1 MSMISAQCDQL
12 RERAKELC
20 SLAPDPAV
28 PYLVPSTKETMAL
41 AMRSAA
47 SEMEDAANTIWELRC
62 KLVDIVADLQEAL
75 AENAKLR
82 ELVAQRTAKRV
93 TVSNSDTD
101 HATGH
106 CECGACGGAI
116 DPFDTYCRHCGASL
130 EEDA

>member
-1 MSMISAQCDQL
+1 MSWISAQCDQL

-82 ELVAQRTAKRV
+82 ELVRDLYEMAYPECPSAFEAAF
-93 TVSNSDTD
+93 SDRMRELGIEVD
-101 HATGH
+101 G
-106 CECGACGGAI
+106 
-116 DPFDTYCRHCGASL
+116 
-130 EEDA
+130 